1 MGRRGFTTYSVCPRC
16 GNIGYR
22 CVEPRG
28 GREYVYYAHYDPGSK
43 RVRKCY
49 VGPLYSYEH
58 AERLLLLSLTNVEDI
73 DLVEVAAR
81 SIEEY
86 TDRALRGKPSV
97 RREALEEL
105 RKIRELLESKVKLL
119 EESLRGGGDDDS
131 EG

>member
-1 MGRRGFTTYSVCPRC
+1 KREIGEVCCMGRRGFTTYSVCPRC

-58 AERLLLLSLTNVEDI
+58 AERLLLRSNQKRLKGNVMY
-73 DLVEVAAR
+73 LQMAFV
-81 SIEEY
+81 
-86 TDRALRGKPSV
+86 LR
-97 RREALEEL
+97 LE
-105 RKIRELLESKVKLL
+105 
-119 EESLRGGGDDDS
+119 
-131 EG
+131 